1 MGCMIFLSPF
11 IDIKMV
17 YISRVSF
24 LDSMFSFDLCLD
36 LKLPDIFGLF
46 LSAFLDFLFFV
57 THKYRSGCSGLYG
70 MYRVWIWKKRGCQR
84 SILLSFFCWNWKIA
98 FPRNKY
104 LLMAANRNYSV
115 EQKISSKRIM
125 KCQIS
130 FFWVFILVLNKFAIL
145 LHCLNF
151 GFEELF
157 LSFS

>member
-84 SILLSFFCWNWKIA
+84 SILLGFFCWNWKIV
-98 FPRNKY
+98 FPRKKYWNGKY
-104 LLMAANRNYSV
+104 LLMAANWNYSV
-115 EQKISSKRIM
+115 EQKINSKRVM
-125 KCQIS
+125 KHQIS
-130 FFWVFILVLNKFAIL
+130 FFFLNIHFDFKQICHAPPL
-145 LHCLNF
+145 P
-151 GFEELF
+151 
-157 LSFS
+157 